1 MKYVM
6 LSLLGLF
13 AATVAQA
20 AERQASIEVSELSC
34 PSCPYIAADAVKS
47 INSVEIIKDDY
58 DEAAGKIV
66 FLVRYDDA
74 VTTPEAIA
82 AAPME
87 YGYPGRVLDD
97 ASGS

>member
-1 MKYVM
+1 MRYVT
-6 LSLLGLF
+6 LSLLGLL
-13 AATVAQA
+13 AATGAQA
-20 AERQASIEVSELSC
+20 AERQASIEVSELFC

-47 INSVEIIKDDY
+47 IDSVEIIQGDY
-58 DEAAGKIV
+58 DQAAEKIV

-82 AAPME
+82 AAPMQ